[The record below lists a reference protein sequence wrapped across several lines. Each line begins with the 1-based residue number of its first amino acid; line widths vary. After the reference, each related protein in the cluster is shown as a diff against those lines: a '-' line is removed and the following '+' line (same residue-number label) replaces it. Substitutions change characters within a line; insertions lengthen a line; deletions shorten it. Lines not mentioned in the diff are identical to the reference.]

1 MLYFSNRIA
10 VACLAVLV
18 GSVGAANGPA
28 FSTGPVSSGNF
39 IREATSTLVV
49 PAAPGP
55 VVGNT
60 VLWVGMG
67 TSNGDLIQGINN
79 NYPPDNQASPCSN
92 LGGNWCVAAY
102 TLHKTSDTTQESISG
117 PRSNSRPGDQVTMHY
132 RFDDATGNYTQV
144 VSVNGVSVSQIST
157 NSGHAQGWGTALE
170 CTTRPCGSVPAHS
183 WINTVITMNSP
194 DPNYIQTNWKGPGV
208 TGDLK
213 TTDGGL
219 TWRVDKISIPAYTF
233 TTA

>member
-1 MLYFSNRIA
+1 MLHFSNLIA

-102 TLHKTSDTTQESISG
+102 TLHKTSD
-117 PRSNSRPGDQVTMHY
+117 

-157 NSGHAQGWGTALE
+157 T
-170 CTTRPCGSVPAHS
+170 
-183 WINTVITMNSP
+183 WINTVITINSP
-194 DPNYIQTNWKGPGV
+194 DPNYIQTNWKGPSV

-213 TTDGGL
+213 TTDGEL
-219 TWRVDKISIPAYTF
+219 TWKVDKISIPAYTF